1 VSDTPRTDAATRMAF
16 SGEYMVPI
24 QDAQKLEREL
34 ADMRESEL
42 RFSKCFERIARA
54 VGITSP
60 LVLMAMAESDEENY
74 AEILARHIENRES
87 KKAKE
92 VSHE

>member
-1 VSDTPRTDAATRMAF
+1 MSKTPRTDEA
-16 SGEYMVPI
+16 
-24 QDAQKLEREL
+24 REL
-34 ADMRESEL
+34 DNGESCYALDLAEQLETELYDMRESEQ

-60 LVLMAMAESDEENY
+60 LVLMSMAKSAEENY

-92 VSHE
+92 TLGL